1 MSSQSEAH
9 TPALVLEQLQDRL
22 KVFKDKEQQK
32 RPFLLRG
39 VYQRSQ
45 GKLYNG
51 YFYDRIA
58 DEFGE
63 AKITVQVPAALRPTL
78 KDGYIYT
85 VPVFLSPRIRD
96 SYGYIEARVRMCGEV
111 LGEEAPRMSVE
122 ELERSQLLATVDR
135 RVHKVDQAW
144 QKELNEHGTL
154 SLAVVTSSSGVAQH
168 DFTHE
173 LGAYTDRIHITT
185 TEVNLS
191 KVDEVVRA
199 VEGAEEEVV
208 ALVRGGGGG
217 LEASFDDLRLARALT
232 ELKEQKLLVSA
243 LGHKADTLLV
253 KQIADTVFITPS
265 SLGSHLRNLVE
276 EVTSRYSAQREL
288 ERERAERHK
297 LEQERERLFKERS
310 TLESENARIEL
321 ERQSARQ
328 RLTTSRIIVALL
340 TLLILAGLAGGYWM
354 FQGG

>member
-1 MSSQSEAH
+1 M
-9 TPALVLEQLQDRL
+9 
-22 KVFKDKEQQK
+22 FKEKERQK

-63 AKITVQVPAALRPTL
+63 AKIPVQVPAALRGTL

-85 VPVFLSPRIRD
+85 VPVFLTPRIRD
-96 SYGYIEARVRMCGEV
+96 SYGYIEARVRLCGEV

-122 ELERSQLLATVDR
+122 ELERSQLLAVVDR
-135 RVHKVDQAW
+135 RVQRVEQVW
-144 QKELNEHGTL
+144 QKELNERGTL
-154 SLAVVTSSSGVAQH
+154 SLAVVTSSTGVAQH

-173 LGAYTDRIHITT
+173 LGAYSDRIHITY

-191 KVDEVVRA
+191 RVDEVVRA

-232 ELKEQKLLVSA
+232 LLKEKKLLVSA

-253 KQIADTVFITPS
+253 KQIADHVFITPS
-265 SLGSHLRNLVE
+265 ALGGHLQRLVE
-276 EVTSRYSAQREL
+276 EAASRYSAQREL
-288 ERERAERHK
+288 ERERAQRHK
-297 LEQERERLFKERS
+297 LEQEREMLFQERNK
-310 TLESENARIEL
+310 LEGENARIEL
-321 ERQSARQ
+321 ERRTARQ
-328 RLTTSRIIVALL
+328 RLSTSRIVVALL
-340 TLLILAGLAGGYWM
+340 ALVILFGLVGAYWI